1 MQRQR
6 QSGVTLVELLIGIA
20 VLVILLTVGIPSFT
34 QFIKNNRLAGQTN
47 DLVVAFQLARNEAVK
62 HGSGTVICASD
73 DQATCSG
80 NTDWSTGW
88 IVFSD
93 LDQEGDLEPGSGA
106 CLNTEDCIMRT
117 RQQLEGNNA
126 LSADVN
132 QARYQPNGLL
142 QDADIPAGTDR
153 LTFTLISDAC
163 HNNQTRIIT
172 ITRHGHANLTKA
184 DCP

>member
-1 MQRQR
+1 MHRQD
-6 QSGVTLVELLIGIA
+6 GLTLVEMLIGIA
-20 VLVILLTVGIPSFT
+20 VLVTLLTVGIPSFS

-62 HGSGTVICASD
+62 HGSGAVICASNNRT
-73 DQATCSG
+73 TCSG
-80 NTDWSTGW
+80 STNWSNGW

-93 LDQEGDLEPGSGA
+93 LDQEGDLEAGSGA

-117 RQQLEGNNA
+117 RQRLESENTLTSNV
-126 LSADVN
+126 S

-142 QDADIPAGTDR
+142 QEADIPAGTDR
-153 LTFTLISDAC
+153 LTFTLVANDC
-163 HNNQTRIIT
+163 HINQARIIT

>member
-20 VLVILLTVGIPSFT
+20 VLVTLMAIGIPSYS

-62 HGSGTVICASD
+62 HGSGAVVCASD

-80 NTDWSTGW
+80 STDWSSGW

-93 LDQEGDLEPGSGA
+93 LDQEGDLEAGSGA
-106 CLNTEDCIMRT
+106 CLATEDCIVRT
-117 RQQLEGNNA
+117 RQQLEGGNA
-126 LSADVN
+126 LSADVS

-142 QDADIPAGTDR
+142 QEADIPAGTDR
-153 LTFTLISDAC
+153 MTFTLVSNDCDHDQARTISV
-163 HNNQTRIIT
+163 
-172 ITRHGHANLTKA
+172 TRHGYANLAKTV
-184 DCP
+184 CP